1 MAQSAAA
8 EQFLINGLCGRIR
21 NNPAEKLH
29 LIEKLLAGE
38 TNCLG
43 GSQLKLSRGKYLLS
57 AVKIF
62 AARTIIESQDRGG
75 SSEFLRGHGLDRTA
89 ADPEPRFSSASSENQ
104 NPSSSLC
111 SLFTDLQFRKNQRTL
126 LSRKLP
132 ARPRNIFSVPPPSDQ
147 ILTNKM
153 LSSTLLKIDVIL
165 HARIC
170 DTKIH
175 KLVLYKYAKIKFE
188 PHH

>member
-1 MAQSAAA
+1 MGGAKISGHQPDSPPQCRQWRLWWRVARSDAA

-75 SSEFLRGHGLDRTA
+75 SSEFLRGHGPDRTA
-89 ADPEPRFSSASSENQ
+89 ADPEPRFSSASSANQ

-111 SLFTDLQFRKNQRTL
+111 SLFTDLQFRKTKERFSQENFPPVLEISSLCL
-126 LSRKLP
+126 LP
-132 ARPRNIFSVPPPSDQ
+132 Q
-147 ILTNKM
+147 
-153 LSSTLLKIDVIL
+153 
-165 HARIC
+165 
-170 DTKIH
+170 
-175 KLVLYKYAKIKFE
+175 IKF
-188 PHH
+188 

>member
-1 MAQSAAA
+1 MGGAKISGHRPDSPPQCKQWRLWWRVAQSAAA

-75 SSEFLRGHGLDRTA
+75 SSEFLRGHGLDRTIQNQDSVQPRVRTRIQA
-89 ADPEPRFSSASSENQ
+89 PASVPCSRIYNSGITKERFSQENF
-104 NPSSSLC
+104 PPVLEISSLC
-111 SLFTDLQFRKNQRTL
+111 L
-126 LSRKLP
+126 LP
-132 ARPRNIFSVPPPSDQ
+132 Q
-147 ILTNKM
+147 
-153 LSSTLLKIDVIL
+153 
-165 HARIC
+165 
-170 DTKIH
+170 
-175 KLVLYKYAKIKFE
+175 IKF
-188 PHH
+188 